1 MLFEG
6 VSEGV
11 IVVDENQTIV
21 ASNSAAE
28 EMFGYTKNE
37 IQNQHLDIL
46 IPTNFRAGHGAH
58 FNSFY
63 KKSSARK
70 MGQNSELFGAHK
82 TGNNFPVEVGLNP
95 FIIDKKKY
103 VMSIVINVSARKK
116 SEAKI
121 MELNALL
128 EGLN

>member
-1 MLFEG
+1 MLNLFHENEFVFNVLFEG

-63 KKSSARK
+63 KNLTPSI
-70 MGQNSELFGAHK
+70 
-82 TGNNFPVEVGLNP
+82 PP
-95 FIIDKKKY
+95 Y
-103 VMSIVINVSARKK
+103 VFNHSIEFS
-116 SEAKI
+116 
-121 MELNALL
+121 
-128 EGLN
+128 